1 MTVKIIGITSSGLEP
16 ADAQKY
22 GLTIVPLRVNFG
34 TETLRDGV
42 DISKDEFL
50 RRLAASRI
58 FPTTSQPPAGDF
70 LTLYQQ
76 FRAKGHD
83 VLCVVVSNKL
93 SGTWLSAN
101 TARLQLDDEHVAVFD
116 TLNVAAGEAMMLIEA
131 ARLAD
136 AGRTIAEILPR
147 LEAMRDRI
155 KLYFVLDT
163 LEYLAKG
170 GRVGN
175 AQAFIG
181 SVLQMKPILE
191 IRNGLVEGAERIR
204 TKAKARARLRTLIA
218 ESMQGKSRAQ
228 MCVLYTGTPDSA
240 IEFAGELKR
249 QYQLSE
255 CAIYSMSPAV
265 SAHAGPG
272 ALGFGLFVED

>member
-1 MTVKIIGITSSGLEP
+1 MTVKIIGVTSSGLEP

-22 GLTIVPLRVNFG
+22 GITIVPLRVNFG

-42 DISKDEFL
+42 DISKSEFL
-50 RRLAASRI
+50 KRLAASKI

-76 FRAKGHD
+76 FRAEGHE
-83 VLCVVVSNKL
+83 VLCVVLSNKL

-101 TARLQLDDEHVAVFD
+101 AAKQQLGDDHIAVFD
-116 TLNVAAGEAMMLIEA
+116 TFNVAAGEAMMLIEA
-131 ARLAD
+131 AKMAQ
-136 AGRTIAEILPR
+136 AGKSIAEILPR
-147 LEAMRDRI
+147 LETMRDRT

-163 LEYLAKG
+163 LDYLAKG

-204 TKAKARARLRTLIA
+204 TKAKAQARLRTLVA
-218 ESMQGKSRAQ
+218 EFTRGKSKAQ
-228 MCVLYTGTPDSA
+228 MCVLYTGQPDSA
-240 IEFAGELKR
+240 IEFANELKQ
-249 QYQLSE
+249 QYHLAD
-255 CAIYSMSPAV
+255 CPIYSMSPAV
-265 SAHAGPG
+265 SAHTGPG
-272 ALGFGLFVED
+272 ALGFGLFAED

>member
-16 ADAQKY
+16 ADAAKY
-22 GLTIVPLRVNFG
+22 GITIVPLRVNFG

-50 RRLAASRI
+50 ARLATSKI

-70 LTLYQQ
+70 LELYKR
-76 FRAKGHD
+76 FRAEGHE
-83 VLCVVVSNKL
+83 VLCVVLSNKL

-101 TARLQLDDEHVAVFD
+101 TARQQLGDEHVTVFD
-116 TLNVAAGEAMMLIEA
+116 TLSVATGEAMMLIEA
-131 ARLAD
+131 ARLAQ
-136 AGRTIAEILPR
+136 AGKSVADILPR
-147 LEAMRDRI
+147 LEMMRDRM

-191 IRNGLVEGAERIR
+191 IRDGLVEGAERIR
-204 TKAKARARLRTLIA
+204 TKAKAHARLRTLVA
-218 ESMQGKSRAQ
+218 ELVPGKSQPQ
-228 MCVLYTGTPDSA
+228 MCVLYTGASDLA
-240 IEFAGELKR
+240 AALAAELKA
-249 QYQLSE
+249 QYQLNE
-255 CAIYSMSPAV
+255 CPIYSMSPAV
-265 SAHAGPG
+265 SAHTGPN
-272 ALGFGLFVED
+272 ALGFGLFVEN